1 MEILIFQSIKFY
13 TKLIGRRSVMIKYCL
28 RVLHSVITEWY
39 KGLKNKYDKRL
50 RGNWDMQNSTTYIQL
65 LNETLHCYANNGSFE
80 AYTYIMEHAK
90 GVVGNEAQIYNFKYA
105 LASAA
110 GLEEE
115 ALHLMKEAIID
126 NGFWYGNEYLISDDD
141 LKPLHKFKEFHK
153 MVQLCK
159 EREELAKKIERADVK
174 CIAGKKKEKLFIAM
188 HGDQENIGIVEP
200 YWKSVL
206 DQDYMLALPQSSQ
219 IQFSDGFVWDDIHRG
234 KEELKEHYVTFTEN
248 HTVEN
253 VIIGGFSAGARVA
266 MYTILQKDIDVDGFI
281 FVAPWLPEIEEWN
294 ELLGVLQDKNI
305 KGYIV
310 CGDRDEDCFECT
322 QRFVQLLRDNNI
334 EHKYKVV
341 PNLSHD
347 YPEDFDELLKEAIE
361 YLDIKSNK

>member
-1 MEILIFQSIKFY
+1 
-13 TKLIGRRSVMIKYCL
+13 MIKYCL
-28 RVLHSVITEWY
+28 RVLYSVITEWY

-50 RGNWDMQNSTTYIQL
+50 RGNWGMQNSTTYIQL